1 MIEEVA
7 EEETDKI
14 VEEVEVEDLE
24 HLARPKVAVGEPRQ
38 KEEYSFPIFLLKWNG
53 KK

>member
-7 EEETDKI
+7 EGEIDKI
-14 VEEVEVEDLE
+14 VVEVEVEDLE
-24 HLARPKVAVGEPRQ
+24 HLARPKVAVEEPRQ
-38 KEEYSFPIFLLKWNG
+38 KEEYSYQISLLKWNG